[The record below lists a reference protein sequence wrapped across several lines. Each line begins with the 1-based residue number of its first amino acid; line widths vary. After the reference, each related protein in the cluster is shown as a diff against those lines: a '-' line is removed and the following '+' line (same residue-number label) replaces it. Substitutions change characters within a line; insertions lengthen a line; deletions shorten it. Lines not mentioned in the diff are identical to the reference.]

1 MASETRTAVARAR
14 TARKYGG
21 ADFPA
26 SLSGLF
32 AALGA
37 LAFVGSL
44 ILAGANGLDY
54 QLNLIDI
61 EGETLEASLAG
72 AAVALAVIFVVF
84 VFGGWVAGRMARYD
98 GAINGMGAG
107 LWLLLLSA
115 IFALLGALVGP
126 EYNAF
131 GPAGLPD
138 WFSAIR
144 SDVRT
149 TTAIIL
155 MVLFSAAALGG
166 GYLGGRLGE
175 EYNRKVDAR
184 LTAAATGQR

>member
-1 MASETRTAVARAR
+1 MASETQTGGERAR
-14 TARKYGG
+14 PARKYGG

-54 QLNLIDI
+54 QLNLLDI

-72 AAVALAVIFVVF
+72 AAVALAVIFIVF

-107 LWLLLLSA
+107 LWLL
-115 IFALLGALVGP
+115 
-126 EYNAF
+126 
-131 GPAGLPD
+131 
-138 WFSAIR
+138 
-144 SDVRT
+144 
-149 TTAIIL
+149 
-155 MVLFSAAALGG
+155 
-166 GYLGGRLGE
+166 
-175 EYNRKVDAR
+175 
-184 LTAAATGQR
+184 